1 VFCFNNQI
9 MRYSNSTY
17 LAVFGTIVSITALIQ
32 SLFYGVGQA
41 IQPVVSSNF
50 GVKNLYRVRIVLRY
64 SIITALV
71 MGGLFFALIF
81 CFPETI
87 LRMFM
92 RPTGEI
98 LRVGPEIVRI
108 YAFAYLLMGM
118 NIIGSYYLQAL
129 KQSKNALIISLLRGF
144 FIYLI
149 LVFLLPAMA
158 GFNAIWLTM
167 PVTELLTLFLTLK
180 LLHKKGS

>member
-1 VFCFNNQI
+1 